1 MKKPHWSER
10 WWVILLFGLM
20 LTAATPFIYWDLAEW
35 EADPNAGGRSMNCFA
50 ALVYKVGGKWLL
62 CGLCLAVGLFLIGF
76 GLRQRWPRSISGR
89 CANAVDGADSEAEQ
103 PSQDADGTTGNGSK
117 PSP

>member
-20 LTAATPFIYWDLAEW
+20 LTAATPFIYWDLAAW
-35 EADPNAGGRSMNCFA
+35 EADPNAGGKSMNCFA

-62 CGLCLAVGLFLIGF
+62 CGLCLAVGLFLTGF
-76 GLRQRWPRSISGR
+76 GLRQRRVQARGR
-89 CANAVDGADSEAEQ
+89 DATRTCGRADAGEEEGCQDGEDR
-103 PSQDADGTTGNGSK
+103 PGGRDV
-117 PSP
+117 